1 MMDKIEFRVVKASV
15 KDFSKKADASGIPER
30 EMDVIDIFINDKR
43 LIDVV
48 REVEL
53 PQAMKDQETGDKIA
67 GSYVGFPYEKDWFLK
82 REKIVK
88 PYFLGR
94 TDFSYER
101 NPEEDGRSWTPLFT
115 CAGCLE
121 DGCWSLLAAIEPV
134 EDLVLWTALSH
145 NHRKHWDYS
154 KVGKDGTFMF
164 DRAQYE
170 AALDKI
176 A

>member
-1 MMDKIEFRVVKASV
+1 MDKIEFKVVRTPV
-15 KDFSKKADASGIPER
+15 IDFSKHPDKSGFPQR
-30 EMDVIDIFINDKR
+30 EMDVIDILINDKR
-43 LIDVV
+43 LIDMV
-48 REVEL
+48 REIEL
-53 PQAMKDQETGDKIA
+53 PQAMKDQETGAKIA
-67 GSYVGFPYEKDWFLK
+67 GAYVGFPYEGEWFLK

-88 PYFLGR
+88 PYFMGE
-94 TDFSYER
+94 TDFSYEIKAV
-101 NPEEDGRSWTPLFT
+101 EDGRKWTPLFT
-115 CAGCLE
+115 CSGCLE

-134 EDLVLWTALSH
+134 EDLVLWTKLQH

-170 AALDKI
+170 SALQAI

>member
-1 MMDKIEFRVVKASV
+1 MDKIEFKVIRTSV
-15 KDFSKKADASGIPER
+15 IDFSKPLATGNVPKR
-30 EMDVIDIFINDKR
+30 EMDVIDIFVNEKR
-43 LIDVV
+43 LIDMV

-53 PQAMKDQETGDKIA
+53 PQAMKDQETGEKIA
-67 GSYVGFPYEKDWFLK
+67 GAYVGHPYEGSWFLK

-88 PYFLGR
+88 PYFMGE

-101 NPEEDGRSWTPLFT
+101 EAEKDGRKWTPLFT
-115 CAGCLE
+115 CSGCLE

-134 EDLVLWTALSH
+134 KDLVLWTALQH

-170 AALDKI
+170 SALDKI

>member
-1 MMDKIEFRVVKASV
+1 MDKIEFRVVKATV
-15 KDFSKKADASGIPER
+15 TDFSKPPAQKMPECQ
-30 EMDVIDIFINDKR
+30 MNVIDIFVNEKR
-43 LIDVV
+43 LIDVL

-53 PQAMKDQETGDKIA
+53 PQAMKDQETGEKIA
-67 GSYVGFPYEKDWFLK
+67 GAYVGFPYEDKWFLK
-82 REKIVK
+82 RKKIVK
-88 PYFLGR
+88 PYFLGQ
-94 TDFSYER
+94 TDFSYEIK
-101 NPEEDGRSWTPLFT
+101 PEEDGRKWTPIIT

-121 DGCWSLLAAIEPV
+121 DGCWALLAAIEPV
-134 EDLVLWTALSH
+134 EDIVLWTALQH

-170 AALDKI
+170 ASLASI